1 VGNGITEFFSKKV
14 STEELCVKDSAGQ
27 TCITRGQLDA
37 LLNGQGIQTPQPSN
51 PDPVISPDSTS
62 ENTGDETVGGS
73 DESIDIP
80 STDENNVDSSGDVVL
95 TTE

>member
-1 VGNGITEFFSKKV
+1 MVKEFKLHSH
-14 STEELCVKDSAGQ
+14 Q
-27 TCITRGQLDA
+27 
-37 LLNGQGIQTPQPSN
+37 

-73 DESIDIP
+73 DEGIDIP
-80 STDENNVDSSGDVVL
+80 STDENNVDSSGDVL